1 MKVFLISPEITP
13 FAETGI
19 TGQFS
24 RNFPVQL
31 QEDKHDIRLIM
42 PKYPFISDRKYTLRE
57 VIRLREIPV
66 EWNSDSRIANIKSGF
81 VPDSKVQ
88 VYFLGEE
95 HFFDSVDER
104 IYKAKGA
111 RKALEDTDIRFAFFS
126 KASLESL
133 KYLHWQPDIIHCCGW
148 STAFIPIMLRTLFK
162 DDPFYK
168 EIKVVF
174 TLFSSKEIS
183 LFSENSLNLAKV
195 DTGTEGE
202 NLLSFDKKR
211 NFSPILAGMNYS
223 DYVTTLSSAN
233 SDPAKDLKSNP
244 IFAKA
249 IKDKKDKFKTIAAR
263 SDSVEAYNKITAS
276 ILDVYNSLV

>member
-31 QEDKHDIRLIM
+31 QEAKHDIRLIM
-42 PKYPFISDRKYTLRE
+42 PKYPFISDRKFTLRE

-66 EWNSDSRIANIKSGF
+66 EWNSDSRTANIKSGF
-81 VPDSKVQ
+81 IPDSKVQ

-95 HFFDSVDER
+95 NFFVSVDER

-133 KYLHWQPDIIHCCGW
+133 KYLHWQPDVIHCCGW
-148 STAFIPIMLRTLFK
+148 PTVFVPIMLKTIFK

-168 EIKVVF
+168 DIKVVF

-183 LFSENSLNLAKV
+183 LFSENSLNLAKI
-195 DTGTEGE
+195 DTGTEDD

-211 NFSPILAGMNYS
+211 NFSPILAGLSYS
-223 DYVTTLSSAN
+223 DYVITLSSAN
-233 SDPAKDLKSNP
+233 SDPAKELKSNP
-244 IFAKA
+244 IFVKA
-249 IKDKKDKFKTIAAR
+249 IKDKKGKFKTIAAR
-263 SDSVEAYNKITAS
+263 SDSVEVYNRITAS